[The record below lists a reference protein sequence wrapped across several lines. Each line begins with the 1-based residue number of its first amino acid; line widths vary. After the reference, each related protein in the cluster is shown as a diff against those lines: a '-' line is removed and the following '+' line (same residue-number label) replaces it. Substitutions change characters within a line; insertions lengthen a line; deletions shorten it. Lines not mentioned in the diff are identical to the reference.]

1 MRILILMLIAVAL
14 YENPDDKDVKVI
26 QRLNEEWLQA
36 YVTKDSKVLDR
47 IFAHDFVLI
56 NHKGQKTTKQQNL
69 DNLKRQ
75 EVSSVHIDSVEVK
88 LATREVRILTAYT
101 TFTFLSD
108 GKPSTGKN
116 CYQDVYVKRKG
127 QWQAVSAHVTLL
139 SLE

>member
-1 MRILILMLIAVAL
+1 MLVAVGL
-14 YENPDDKDVKVI
+14 YRNSDDKDVRVI
-26 QRLNEEWLQA
+26 QKLNEEWLQA

-69 DNLKRQ
+69 DNLQRQ
-75 EVSSVHIDSVEVK
+75 EVSSVHIDSEEVK
-88 LATREVRILTAYT
+88 LVTQEVGILTAYT
-101 TFTFLSD
+101 TFTFLSE
-108 GKPSTGKN
+108 GKLLTGKN

>member
-1 MRILILMLIAVAL
+1 MRTLILMLAAVVL
-14 YENPDDKDVKVI
+14 YINSDDNDVKAI

-36 YVTKDSKVLDR
+36 YVTKDSKVLER
-47 IFAHDFVLI
+47 IFATDFVLI

-69 DNLKRQ
+69 DNLQRQ
-75 EVSSVHIDSVEVK
+75 EVLSVHIDSVEVK
-88 LATREVRILTAYT
+88 LATQDVGILTAYT
-101 TFTFLSD
+101 TFTFLSE
-108 GKPSTGKN
+108 GKTLTGKN

>member
-1 MRILILMLIAVAL
+1 MQKIILMVVAVVLHGNSA
-14 YENPDDKDVKVI
+14 NNDVRTIKK
-26 QRLNEEWLQA
+26 LNDEWLHA
-36 YVTKDSKVLDR
+36 YVTKDIKVLDR

-69 DNLKRQ
+69 DNLQMQ
-75 EVSSVHIDSVEVK
+75 EVSTVHIDSVEVK
-88 LATREVRILTAYT
+88 LVTQDVGILTAYT
-101 TFTFLSD
+101 TFTFPSA
-108 GKPSTGKN
+108 GKLLRGKN